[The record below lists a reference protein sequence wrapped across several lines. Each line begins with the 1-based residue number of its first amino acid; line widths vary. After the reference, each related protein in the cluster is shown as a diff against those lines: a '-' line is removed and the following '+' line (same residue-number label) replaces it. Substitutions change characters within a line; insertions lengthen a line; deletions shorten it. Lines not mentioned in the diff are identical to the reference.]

1 MITFIYGTSGTGRF
15 LIGEGQI
22 RVGEFNGFSGDKL
35 IERGRTYLMKV
46 HTFCADQLEIGVKG

>member
-1 MITFIYGTSGTGRF
+1 MAHPVLAVLGRGGKGRIVSGN
-15 LIGEGQI
+15 LM
-22 RVGEFNGFSGDKL
+22 GFGDKL